1 MIGSEALVRW
11 MHPVQGFISPQD
23 FIPCMEECGKII
35 DLDEQVLEIVCRDLQ
50 KMMHSSLEILPVS
63 INLSRL
69 HLHDQR
75 IVQKLRQLIKEYR
88 IDPSKLAFE
97 ITESAFYDEIKPMKR
112 LVEQL
117 HAIGCRVDMDD
128 YGTGISSLQSLANID
143 FDVIKLD
150 RSFVNGIGN
159 QKMESVIQAT
169 IDLARRLRLQ
179 LVAEGVENEQQR
191 TFLLENGCCFAQGY
205 YYSRALC
212 ADEYMQRIRAQRN
225 VSGEQP

>member
-1 MIGSEALVRW
+1 MKS
-11 MHPVQGFISPQD
+11 
-23 FIPCMEECGKII
+23 C
-35 DLDEQVLEIVCRDLQ
+35 
-50 KMMHSSLEILPVS
+50 PVS

-75 IVQKLRQLIKEYR
+75 IIQKLRQLIKEYR

-97 ITESAFYDEIKPMKR
+97 ITESAFYDEIKPMKS

-128 YGTGISSLQSLANID
+128 YGTGISSLQSLANIE
-143 FDVIKLD
+143 FCAIKLD
-150 RSFVNGIGN
+150 RSFVSGIGN

-179 LVAEGVENEQQR
+179 LVAGR
-191 TFLLENGCCFAQGY
+191 CGK
-205 YYSRALC
+205 
-212 ADEYMQRIRAQRN
+212 
-225 VSGEQP
+225 